1 MVECGLP
8 KAETRVRF
16 PSPAP
21 TSILCNRISIFMSF
35 TVFKNRPVLK
45 SGAKKSGYVCGCQ
58 NVILWAS
65 DTGQGE
71 NVNVLITA
79 LQAGV

>member
-1 MVECGLP
+1 
-8 KAETRVRF
+8 
-16 PSPAP
+16 
-21 TSILCNRISIFMSF
+21 MSF
-35 TVFKNRPVLK
+35 TVFKNRPVLN

-58 NVILWAS
+58 SVILWAS